1 MINPVEIYICQ
12 LGEDGSNSDAN
23 ISISNQ
29 YDQAFELIYYIYY
42 YIYLNKKCNSRMER
56 LEMKYQH
63 FQQDQALAQQKKLH
77 DEEDLKLKAYEQMQI
92 ENAMKNSTWNSLMLL
107 KSKGIVKTRWRPRKK
122 QRLWDQYK
130 INGLLKKYSILI
142 EGENPPPPIK
152 SFKDLRVDERILKI
166 LSKMKIKK
174 PTPIQM
180 QGIPAVLMGRDI
192 IGVAPS
198 GQGKT
203 LVFLLPALLICIE
216 EQMKMPIVRGEGPF
230 ALILLPSHELAILTY
245 ELAKKYCIK
254 FQKKGFPE
262 IHCLL
267 GIGGM
272 DMSSQL
278 QSIRNGVHIVIGT
291 PGRLSDMVN
300 KKKINM
306 ELCRYVVLDEAD
318 RMLDQVFELEIRNI
332 LEHFTVFI
340 QQKHKVQ
347 GPRQTMLF
355 SATLPKKIQEFT
367 KQTLNNPLV
376 INVGRSGQI
385 NLNVMQDVLYV
396 KQEEKLPYLVDC
408 LKQTAPPVVIF
419 SEHQNDVDDIH
430 EYLLI
435 KGIEVVGLHGGK
447 MQEDRTKSL
456 KLFLSG
462 KKDVLVATDV
472 AAKGLDFPDIKHV
485 INYDMP
491 KDIESYIHRIGR
503 TGRQGKTGRA
513 TTFVNRQQEESIL
526 LDLKYLLAE
535 SKQKIPQ
542 FLEKLKSDEDLNG
555 ACGYCDGMGHRMA
568 NCPKLEKQ
576 KMKVL
581 TNPSKDQQE

>member
-1 MINPVEIYICQ
+1 MHQ
-12 LGEDGSNSDAN
+12 
-23 ISISNQ
+23 Q
-29 YDQAFELIYYIYY
+29 Q
-42 YIYLNKKCNSRMER
+42 
-56 LEMKYQH
+56 Q
-63 FQQDQALAQQKKLH
+63 QQDEQKRSLVQEKMQMKQQGIDNGNMRKIN
-77 DEEDLKLKAYEQMQI
+77 DEDIQKIQAYEQMQI
-92 ENAMKNSTWNSLMLL
+92 ENAMKNSTWSTLMLL
-107 KSKGIVKTRWRPRKK
+107 KSKEIVKSRWRPKKK

-130 INGLLKKYSILI
+130 IDKILKKYSIMI
-142 EGENPPPPIK
+142 EGNDPPPPIK
-152 SFKDLRVDERILKI
+152 SFQDLRVDDRILKI

-180 QGIPAVLMGRDI
+180 QGLPAVLMGRDI

-203 LVFLLPALLICIE
+203 LVFLLPALLQCVD
-216 EQMKMPIVRGEGPF
+216 EQMKMPIIRGEGPF

-245 ELAKKYCIK
+245 ELAKQYCHK

-278 QSIRNGVHIVIGT
+278 QSIKNGVHIVIGT
-291 PGRLSDMVN
+291 PGRISDMVN

-306 ELCRYVVLDEAD
+306 DLCRFIVLDEAD

-332 LEHFTVFI
+332 LEHFT
-340 QQKHKVQ
+340 

-367 KQTLNNPLV
+367 KQTLVDPLV

-385 NLNVMQDVLYV
+385 NLNVIQEILYV
-396 KQEEKLPYLVDC
+396 KQEEKLHYLLDS
-408 LKQTAPPVVIF
+408 LKKTTPPVVIF
-419 SEHQNDVDDIH
+419 SEHQNDVDDIN

-435 KGIEVVGLHGGK
+435 KGVEVVGLHGGK
-447 MQEDRTKSL
+447 QQEDRTKAL
-456 KLFLSG
+456 KQFLNG
-462 KKDVLVATDV
+462 QKDVLVATDV

-526 LDLKYLLAE
+526 LDLKYLLVE

-555 ACGYCDGMGHRMA
+555 SCGYCDGMGHRMA

-576 KMKVL
+576 KMRIL
-581 TNPSKDQQE
+581 TNPNKESCPDFLKGQNYRESQSAERENQMG